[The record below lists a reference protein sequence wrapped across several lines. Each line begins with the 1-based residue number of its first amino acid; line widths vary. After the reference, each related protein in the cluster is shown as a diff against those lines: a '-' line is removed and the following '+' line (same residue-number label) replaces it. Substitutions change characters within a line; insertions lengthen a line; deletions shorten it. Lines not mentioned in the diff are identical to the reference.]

1 MYVVGVGNN
10 DDPSRK
16 RRERTQVLHGCRQLV
31 SWDVRLSPGT
41 SATPTVSCQQVML
54 GTLMELPV
62 NSRRKEGMTSSQY
75 GPYVQGDTRATMGG
89 TKGRNTARWSQSIKA
104 ILSSDWGLQLAP
116 MKLESLVIVGQ
127 PHHGEYVLGACTHRP
142 SHQPSGGRSKSSR
155 FRGA

>member
-1 MYVVGVGNN
+1 M
-10 DDPSRK
+10 P
-16 RRERTQVLHGCRQLV
+16 HGCRQLV

-62 NSRRKEGMTSSQY
+62 NSRRKEWMTSSQY

-89 TKGRNTARWSQSIKA
+89 TKGRQPARGSQSQKT
-104 ILSSDWGLQLAP
+104 ILSSDWGLQPDP
-116 MKLESLVIVGQ
+116 MKSESLVIVGQ